1 MNEETRPTITVILGA
16 GASRDVSYATGLTR
30 SAGDPGPSM
39 PSPLDSDFFDLLQR
53 LEARTGPGAAKDSMR
68 RIVKKVVNSKG
79 EPLWQSMEKMF
90 YSLHVRA
97 VLDYTLF
104 HAAKGPDSGHK
115 LIEDFLAS
123 IRALLGEAH
132 GTRACE
138 NHQFLFQELYHPDA
152 VLTFNYDFV
161 AERALADRFCSG
173 PLAGTTTP
181 FGDWFYGLGE
191 RTENA
196 PSEILALYKLH
207 GSLNWSLEED
217 ENGETQNGRKQWPGT
232 WAQFAPE
239 LVYTRID
246 RDEYRRDKH
255 WRPPVLL
262 PYWEKRV
269 EKGLW
274 PKLWKGAAQQLRQ
287 TDVLII
293 WGYSLPTT
301 DLKARELLTL
311 AFERRE
317 AKLAKVVVIDP
328 SKETQ
333 ERWRR
338 TFVRKIFFRFPNFD
352 EFNRGW
358 EGAGWRSLA

>member
-1 MNEETRPTITVILGA
+1 MSEEARPTITVILGA
-16 GASRDVSYATGLTR
+16 GASRDVSYATDLPR
-30 SAGDPGPSM
+30 SASDPGPSM

-53 LEARTGPGAAKDSMR
+53 LEARTEPGAAKDSMR
-68 RIVKKVVNSKG
+68 RIIKQVVNSKG
-79 EPLWQSMEKMF
+79 EPLWHSMEKMF

-104 HAAKGPDSGHK
+104 HAAKGADSGHK

-123 IRALLGEAH
+123 IRALLREAH

-161 AERALADRFCSG
+161 AERTLAERFCARPFDG
-173 PLAGTTTP
+173 KTP

-191 RTENA
+191 RSQNA
-196 PSEILALYKLH
+196 SNEILTLYKLH

-217 ENGETQNGRKQWPGT
+217 ENGQTQNARKQWPGT

-239 LVYTRID
+239 LVYTRTD
-246 RDEYRRDKH
+246 REEYRRDKH

-274 PKLWKGAAQQLRQ
+274 LRLWKGAAEQLRR

-311 AFERRE
+311 AFDRRE
-317 AKLAKVVVIDP
+317 AKLGKVVVIDP
-328 SKETQ
+328 LEETR

-338 TFVRKIFFRFPNFD
+338 MFVRKIFFWFPSFA
-352 EFNRGW
+352 EFNQRWAGV
-358 EGAGWRSLA
+358 GWRSLV

>member
-1 MNEETRPTITVILGA
+1 
-16 GASRDVSYATGLTR
+16 
-30 SAGDPGPSM
+30 M

-53 LEARTGPGAAKDSMR
+53 LEARTGPGAAKDSMQ
-68 RIVKKVVNSKG
+68 RIVRKVVNYKG
-79 EPLWQSMEKMF
+79 KPLWQSMEKMF

-104 HAAKGPDSGHK
+104 HAAKGTDSGHK
-115 LIEDFLAS
+115 LIEDFLVS
-123 IRALLGEAH
+123 IRALLSEAH
-132 GTRACE
+132 GTRACD

-152 VLTFNYDFV
+152 ALTFNYDFV
-161 AERALADRFCSG
+161 AERALADRFCGG

-191 RTENA
+191 RSQNA
-196 PSEILALYKLH
+196 PRDILTLYKLH

-217 ENGETQNGRKQWPGT
+217 ENGHTQNGRKQWPGT

-239 LVYTRID
+239 LVYRRIE

-269 EKGLW
+269 EAGLW
-274 PKLWKGAAQQLRQ
+274 LKLWKGAAEQLRQ
-287 TDVLII
+287 TDILII

-311 AFERRE
+311 ALERRE

-328 SKETQ
+328 SKEIQ

-338 TFVRKIFFRFPNFD
+338 MFVRKIFFRFPSFH

-358 EGAGWRSLA
+358 AGTGWRSLA